1 MTCARDLLDSGAPEC
16 VGEHQ
21 TLHLAARPM
30 RGLEVTAQL
39 ICADD
44 DWLLGILTGQDTAVK
59 CVAAGADPKTA
70 TAGDGFLSAGCG
82 GLRQVMGDGYHPA

>member
-1 MTCARDLLDSGAPEC
+1 VTCARDLLDSGAPEC

-21 TLHLAARPM
+21 TLHLAARPV

-59 CVAAGADPKTA
+59 CVAVGPIRRPR
-70 TAGDGFLSAGCG
+70 
-82 GLRQVMGDGYHPA
+82 RQVMASSAPDAAACGR